1 MLLDIFL
8 TVHFML
14 LILISLRVLARHD
27 LTSPARLAWLVILF
41 ILPYLGVVIYWMFG
55 EVHLGRDFTRKRK
68 EIIDKLSAH
77 SPEVLGDDIAL
88 SEAIKPEYQAAFAYS
103 ANATGY
109 HTTVGNHAEL
119 MADAAETR
127 KRMIADFDAATNHI
141 HVLYYIWLIDG
152 MGIDT
157 AQALIRA
164 ARRGVICRAMVDG
177 MGSRKMVGS
186 KIWQEMIE
194 AGVQVSV
201 ALPISN
207 ILKVL
212 MFSRIDL
219 RNHRKITVIDGKIGY
234 CGSRNCADPEFR
246 VKPKFAP
253 WIDIMLRVE
262 GPVVAQNQ
270 MLFASDWL
278 TENPDTPLDSFPYF
292 IDPQLK
298 QQKSPQP
305 ETDKPLPITSPP
317 PLPVTLP
324 PKGFAAQV
332 FSDGPTQR
340 RGTTPQF
347 LGVLIGQ
354 AKRTLIIST
363 PYFVPDY
370 SLVSILCATAYR
382 GVKVTMIFPKN
393 NDSIVVAAT
402 SHSYYW
408 QLLEAGVNI
417 YEYKPGLLHAKTLTI
432 DGEISL
438 IGSTNLDLRS
448 FDLNYENNIVF
459 SDKTLTAAIVER
471 QYQYI
476 ADSEEVT
483 REQVENWPLSY
494 KIWNNIVATMGP
506 VL

>member
-1 MLLDIFL
+1 
-8 TVHFML
+8 
-14 LILISLRVLARHD
+14 
-27 LTSPARLAWLVILF
+27 
-41 ILPYLGVVIYWMFG
+41 
-55 EVHLGRDFTRKRK
+55 
-68 EIIDKLSAH
+68 
-77 SPEVLGDDIAL
+77 
-88 SEAIKPEYQAAFAYS
+88 
-103 ANATGY
+103 
-109 HTTVGNHAEL
+109 
-119 MADAAETR
+119 MADAADTQA
-127 KRMIADFDAATNHI
+127 RMIADFDAATDHI

-157 AQALIRA
+157 AQALMRA
-164 ARRGVICRAMVDG
+164 ARRGVTCRAMVDG

-186 KIWQEMIE
+186 KIWQEMKD

-207 ILKVL
+207 IIKVVL
-212 MFSRIDL
+212 TSRLDL
-219 RNHRKITVIDGKIGY
+219 RNHRKIPVIDGKIGY

-246 VKPKFAP
+246 VKPKYAP

-278 TENPDTPLDSFPYF
+278 TQNPETSLDSFPYHTE
-292 IDPQLK
+292 LN
-298 QQKSPQP
+298 
-305 ETDKPLPITSPP
+305 ETSLD
-317 PLPVTLP
+317 
-324 PKGFAAQV
+324 GFAAQV
-332 FSDGPTQR
+332 FADGPTQR
-340 RGTTPQF
+340 HGATPQF
-347 LGVLIGQ
+347 LGALISQ
-354 AKRTLIIST
+354 AQHTLIIST

-382 GVKVTMIFPKN
+382 GVDVTMIFPKK
-393 NDSIVVAAT
+393 NDSFVVAAT

-408 QLLEAGVNI
+408 QLLEAGIKI

-448 FDLNYENNIVF
+448 FDLNYENNVLI
-459 SDKTLTAAIVER
+459 SDKALTADIIER

-476 ADSEEVT
+476 ADSDEVL
-483 REQVENWPLSY
+483 RNHVEDWSIPN

>member
-1 MLLDIFL
+1 MLLDTLLTIHFL
-8 TVHFML
+8 L
-14 LILISLRVLARHD
+14 LLLISLRVLARHD
-27 LTSPARLAWLVILF
+27 LTSSARLAWLVILF
-41 ILPYLGVVIYWMFG
+41 ILPYIGVVVYWMFG
-55 EVHLGRDFTRKRK
+55 EIHLGRHFEREHKQ
-68 EIIDKLSAH
+68 IIDKLHDHNS
-77 SPEVLGDDIAL
+77 EVLGSDATL
-88 SEAIKPEYQAAFAYS
+88 TKAIKPAYQAAFAYS
-103 ANATGY
+103 AAVTGFNATL
-109 HTTVGNHAEL
+109 GNRAEL
-119 MADAAETR
+119 MTDAADTR
-127 KRMIADFDAATNHI
+127 ARMIADFDAATDHI

-157 AQALIRA
+157 AQALMRA
-164 ARRGVICRAMVDG
+164 AKRGVTCRAMVDG

-186 KIWQEMIE
+186 KIWQEMKD

-207 ILKVL
+207 LIKTLL
-212 MFSRIDL
+212 FSRLDL

-246 VKPKFAP
+246 VKPKYAP
-253 WIDIMLRVE
+253 WVDIMLRVE

-278 TENPDTPLDSFPYF
+278 MENPDTPVDSFHYAA
-292 IDPQLK
+292 K
-298 QQKSPQP
+298 PQP
-305 ETDKPLPITSPP
+305 N
-317 PLPVTLP
+317 
-324 PKGFAAQV
+324 GFVAQV
-332 FSDGPTQR
+332 FADGPTQQ
-340 RGTTPQF
+340 RGATPQF
-347 LGVLIGQ
+347 LGALISQ
-354 AKRTLIIST
+354 AQHTLIIST

-393 NDSIVVAAT
+393 NDSFIVAAT
-402 SHSYYW
+402 SRSYYW
-408 QLLEAGVNI
+408 ELLEAGVRI
-417 YEYKPGLLHAKTLTI
+417 YEYKPGLLHAKTLTV
-432 DGEISL
+432 DDEISL

-459 SDKTLTAAIVER
+459 SDKALTADIVER

-476 ADSEEVT
+476 ADSDEVL
-483 REQVENWPLSY
+483 REHVKDWALPY

>member
-1 MLLDIFL
+1 MAIDIINILLII
-8 TVHFML
+8 HFIL

-27 LTSPARLAWLVILF
+27 LTSSARLAWLVILF
-41 ILPYLGVVIYWMFG
+41 TLPYIGVAVYWMFG
-55 EVHLGRDFTRKRK
+55 EIHLGRDFERKNR
-68 EIIDKLSAH
+68 EIIDKLH
-77 SPEVLGDDIAL
+77 THNPEVLGSEL
-88 SEAIKPEYQAAFAYS
+88 SLTSGVKAEYQAAFAFA
-103 ANATGY
+103 ANVTGY
-109 HTTVGNHAEL
+109 HATLGNHAEL

-127 KRMIADFDAATNHI
+127 IRMIADFDTATDHI

-164 ARRGVICRAMVDG
+164 AKRGVTCRAMVDG

-186 KIWQEMIE
+186 KIWQEMKD

-201 ALPISN
+201 ALPITN
-207 ILKVL
+207 FIKVL
-212 MFSRIDL
+212 LFSRIDL

-234 CGSRNCADPEFR
+234 SGSRNCADPEFQ

-253 WIDIMLRVE
+253 WVDIMLRVE

-278 TENPDTPLDSFPYF
+278 MENPDTPVESFYY
-292 IDPQLK
+292 DT
-298 QQKSPQP
+298 SPQ
-305 ETDKPLPITSPP
+305 IN
-317 PLPVTLP
+317 
-324 PKGFAAQV
+324 GFVAQV
-332 FSDGPTQR
+332 FADGPTQQR
-340 RGTTPQF
+340 AASPQF
-347 LGVLIGQ
+347 LGALISQ
-354 AKRTLIIST
+354 AQRTLIIST

-382 GVKVTMIFPKN
+382 GVEVTMIFPKN
-393 NDSIVVAAT
+393 NDSFVVAAT
-402 SHSYYW
+402 SRSYYW
-408 QLLEAGVNI
+408 ELLEAGVKI

-448 FDLNYENNIVF
+448 FDLNYENNVLM
-459 SDKTLTAAIVER
+459 SDKALTAAIVER

-476 ADSEEVT
+476 VDSEEVK
-483 REQVENWPLSY
+483 REQVEKWPLPY
-494 KIWNNIVATMGP
+494 RIWNNIVATMGP